1 MLIRRKDLEAIRDG
15 RITLGFRRQKR
26 PTVKTGGSL
35 MTVLEKLEIVSV
47 EQVRDKDLTERD
59 AKAAGFDSRAA
70 LLDAL
75 DGSEGELYRIR
86 FGAFS
91 ADPRL
96 ALRDALPGA
105 AETADLVAKL
115 DAIDGRA
122 AAPWAWRAMA
132 LIHEHPAM
140 LAETIAN
147 KAGFEKHPF
156 KSNVRKLKALGLTIS
171 LDVGYRLSPRGLA
184 VLAAHRKRKK

>member
-1 MLIRRKDLEAIRDG
+1 MLIRRKDLEGIRDG

-35 MTVLEKLEIVSV
+35 MTVLGKLEIVSV
-47 EQVRDKDLTERD
+47 EQVREREITARD
-59 AKAAGFDSRAA
+59 AKAAGFASRAA
-70 LLDAL
+70 LLDVLA
-75 DGSEGELYRIR
+75 GSEGELYRIR
-86 FGAFS
+86 FGGFS

-105 AETADLVAKL
+105 SETAELVMRL
-115 DAIDGRA
+115 DAIDARA

-132 LIHEHPAM
+132 LIDEHPAM
-140 LAETIAN
+140 LAESIAS

-171 LDVGYRLSPRGLA
+171 LEVGYRLSPRGVA
-184 VLAAHRKRKK
+184 VLKAHRTRKR